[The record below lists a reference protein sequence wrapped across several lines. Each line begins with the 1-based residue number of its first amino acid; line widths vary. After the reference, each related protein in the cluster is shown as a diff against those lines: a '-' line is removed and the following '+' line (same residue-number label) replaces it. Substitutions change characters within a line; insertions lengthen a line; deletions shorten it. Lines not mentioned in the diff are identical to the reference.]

1 MTEWFEFQPIQ
12 QVQENINNIIMML
25 FVVASLGW
33 QSGHCEPVLSLT
45 ATTVKDATVIQGS
58 LSLSFALLSLTV
70 FSPLRSV
77 GSWPLISSP
86 VSRCQW

>member
-1 MTEWFEFQPIQ
+1 
-12 QVQENINNIIMML
+12 MML
-25 FVVASLGW
+25 LLVVASLGW

-70 FSPLRSV
+70 FLSSQ
-77 GSWPLISSP
+77 ISRFMASHFK
-86 VSRCQW
+86 SCL